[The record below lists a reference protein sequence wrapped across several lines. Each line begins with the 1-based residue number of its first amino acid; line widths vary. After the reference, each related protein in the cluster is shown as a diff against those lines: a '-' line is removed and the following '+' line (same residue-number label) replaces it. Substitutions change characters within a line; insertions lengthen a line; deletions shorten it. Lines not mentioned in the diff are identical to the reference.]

1 MRRIVL
7 AALSLALACASGAA
21 LAAPVGRGEGQQ
33 VCDTALAHYRQSTQL
48 IEQNI
53 GIVDAEVPIATL
65 RQSYVTNLFLSQL
78 MAMNMLQWY
87 SCELPKQFLAKVPEL
102 NMGAYAVK
110 ESPGQT
116 QAAAAAQSEAK
127 LRRNR
132 VRVLDTLRDM
142 GSINALP
149 AGCAG
154 SSSFAASDMRSLYD
168 FLYQTGYSTGDID
181 YFRQQY
187 DKVFDEQIKV
197 TRATI
202 RSSGFEN
209 ICGRDLVTET
219 RKAFEKI
226 EQIKSMF
233 R

>member
-7 AALSLALACASGAA
+7 AALSLVLACASGAA
-21 LAAPVGRGEGQQ
+21 WAAPAGRGEAQQ
-33 VCDTALAHYRQSTQL
+33 ACDTALAHYRQSTQL

-53 GIVDAEVPIATL
+53 GIVDAEVQIATL

-78 MAMNMLQWY
+78 MAMNLLQWY
-87 SCELPKQFLAKVPEL
+87 SCELPKQVLAKVPEL

-110 ESPGQT
+110 ESLGQA

-132 VRVLDTLRDM
+132 ARVLDTLREI

-154 SSSFAASDMRSLYD
+154 SSSFAASDMRGLYD
-168 FLYQTGYSTGDID
+168 FLYQAGYGTGDID

-187 DKVFDEQIKV
+187 DKIFDEQLKV

-202 RSSGFEN
+202 RSSGFESV
-209 ICGRDLVTET
+209 CGRDMVTET
-219 RKAFEKI
+219 RKAFDKI
-226 EQIKSMF
+226 DQIKSMF

>member
-1 MRRIVL
+1 MRQIVL
-7 AALSLALACASGAA
+7 AALSLALACASGEA
-21 LAAPVGRGEGQQ
+21 LAAPAGRNEGQQ

-48 IEQNI
+48 IEQNV
-53 GIVDAEVPIATL
+53 GITDAEVQIATL
-65 RQSYVTNLFLSQL
+65 RQSYVTNLILSQL
-78 MAMNMLQWY
+78 MAMNMLQWFN
-87 SCELPKQFLAKVPEL
+87 CELPKQVLAKVPEL
-102 NMGAYAVK
+102 NMGAYATK
-110 ESPGQT
+110 ETPGQA
-116 QAAAAAQSEAK
+116 QATAAAQSEAK

-132 VRVLDTLRDM
+132 SRILEALRDV

-168 FLYQTGYSTGDID
+168 FLYQAGYSTGDVD

-202 RSSGFEN
+202 KSSGFEN
-209 ICGRDLVTET
+209 VCGRDMVTET
-219 RKAFEKI
+219 RKGFDKI